1 MSFKTQVALA
11 LVLGFGAAA
20 PAFCQEK
27 VFDWLP
33 ANDESVRM
41 DPANYH
47 TGRTYHPGP
56 QGGGIHVDIE
66 AQKPV
71 TIALTSASAWDA
83 ALQNPYQIRDLT
95 YICPREHVVKTTYT
109 CDLPAEPMT
118 LIIRDERNSPDRAVF
133 AGLGAVLDP
142 NNRVERAVGAGIVT
156 VLTGEG
162 SVTRR
167 FAAPNDVHIQYYRW
181 ACISNCFPPEFQW

>member
-1 MSFKTQVALA
+1 HQASMAGQPSSPSSDTFLANVGLLAAPLWPFVQVLLRRSSTFRRLPRRACQRDSGSMSLKTQVALA
-11 LVLGFGAAA
+11 LLLGLGADAS
-20 PAFCQEK
+20 AFCQDK
-27 VFDWLP
+27 VFDWLA

-95 YICPREHVVKTTYT
+95 YICPREHV
-109 CDLPAEPMT
+109 
-118 LIIRDERNSPDRAVF
+118 
-133 AGLGAVLDP
+133 
-142 NNRVERAVGAGIVT
+142 
-156 VLTGEG
+156 
-162 SVTRR
+162 
-167 FAAPNDVHIQYYRW
+167 
-181 ACISNCFPPEFQW
+181 